1 MKEMK
6 VPPPKMTY
14 FVLIQNLSKK
24 MHTTLMKECFGTDFT
39 DWKISASIIR
49 FWKNLGGGGVVTVVV
64 VLVVGWYLDHIKPRI
79 KWSKFIETITLFA
92 PWTSHIY
99 EKIKLSTKLL
109 LLETRKAPELETKV
123 IRGAEFGSPSYLRK
137 PVLQVKAF
145 FVHWR
150 QVEF

>member
-49 FWKNLGGGGVVTVVV
+49 FWKNLGGGGSDSGGSAGGGVIPWPHQAQDQMVKIHWNNN
-64 VLVVGWYLDHIKPRI
+64 LVCTLNITYL
-79 KWSKFIETITLFA
+79 WENQALN
-92 PWTSHIY
+92 
-99 EKIKLSTKLL
+99 
-109 LLETRKAPELETKV
+109 
-123 IRGAEFGSPSYLRK
+123 
-137 PVLQVKAF
+137 
-145 FVHWR
+145 
-150 QVEF
+150 